1 MAENPENQD
10 NDVFIDGIRAFAP
23 HLNETCDDYP
33 AGVYEKLVSI
43 ENNSFWFTGRNEI
56 IQFFFEKSLGERSA
70 RVLEIGCGTG
80 FVLEG
85 LSKRFPRYQLMGAD
99 IHVEGLRF
107 ARNRLPHVEF
117 CQVDATDMPF
127 KNEFDAIGMFDSLEH
142 IQNDEAAL
150 KQVHCALK
158 SGGYFLLTVPQHPS
172 LWSPEDEVNGHK
184 RRYTR
189 SDLHEKLD
197 AQGFKALR
205 LTSFVSSLFP
215 ILWLTRFLQKT
226 RNADRSSSLSEEI
239 KRLAPAPTLNAAC
252 KLLMKL
258 DFMLIKTGLQI
269 PFGGSL
275 AVLAQRA
282 ETTR

>member
-1 MAENPENQD
+1 MTENPENQES
-10 NDVFIDGIRAFAP
+10 DVFIDGIRAFAP

-33 AGVYEKLVSI
+33 AGVYQKLVSI
-43 ENNSFWFTGRNEI
+43 ENNSFWFTGRNEV
-56 IQFFFEKSLGERSA
+56 IQFFFERSLGERSA

-107 ARNRLPHVEF
+107 ARNRLPLVEF

-127 KNEFDAIGMFDSLEH
+127 QNEFDAVGMFDSLEH
-142 IQNDEAAL
+142 IQNDEGAIRQVYRAL
-150 KQVHCALK
+150 KN
-158 SGGYFLLTVPQHPS
+158 GGYFLLTVPQHPS
-172 LWSPEDEVNGHK
+172 LWSPGDEANGHK

-189 SDLHEKLD
+189 RGLHEKLN
-197 AQGFKALR
+197 AQGFKSLH

-215 ILWLTRFLQKT
+215 ILWLTRFVQKC
-226 RNADRSSSLSEEI
+226 RKADRCGSLTEEI
-239 KRLAPAPTLNAAC
+239 KRLSPAPTVNTVC
-252 KLLMKL
+252 KLLMDL

-275 AVLAQRA
+275 FALARRA
-282 ETTR
+282 